1 MRRAICLRY
10 SNDADVAER
19 AIELTA
25 RGHRLRR
32 KGELRRA
39 CLAFRE
45 ACALDEADAAR
56 WLWLG
61 DTLARMGKRDEAER
75 AMKQALYLR
84 LQAAEKAKATVI
96 RGLMLKLGRVK

>member
-1 MRRAICLRY
+1 MRRAICPRY
-10 SNDADVAER
+10 ANDVDVAAR
-19 AIELTA
+19 ADELTA
-25 RGHRLRR
+25 RAHRLRR

-45 ACALDEADAAR
+45 ACALSELDAAR

-84 LQAAEKAKATVI
+84 LQNAEKAKATVI
-96 RGLMLKLGRVK
+96 RQLMLKLGRAR